1 MKYKRLLIN
10 TGKIK
15 SLYSVLYEWN
25 EVLHIYLKKSGYEDC
40 HWWHIERAILSSFA
54 AAVWLN
60 DGIALEEY
68 SEEKKIKNQNKKR
81 KQDRTFTGR
90 CDLYFEIGKQGFACE
105 AKKIT
110 CGIGGRSKKSNTI
123 DLVKRGLKEACN
135 DARDLLDDSGRRL
148 GMCFAVP
155 RLPKAEIKNKD
166 KPIIE
171 FQEIIKEKI
180 DYSSIAM
187 VFPQKTEDLNTERYH
202 YPGVVLLIKEV

>member
-1 MKYKRLLIN
+1 VKYQRLFIN
-10 TGKIK
+10 AGKIK
-15 SLYSVLYEWN
+15 SLHSVLKVWN
-25 EVLHIYLKKSGYEDC
+25 KVLHIYLKKSGYEDC
-40 HWWHIERAILSSFA
+40 HWWHIERAILSSFS

-60 DGIALEEY
+60 DDIALEEY
-68 SEEKKIKNQNKKR
+68 SEEKKIKNQN
-81 KQDRTFTGR
+81 RTYTGR
-90 CDLYFEIGKQGFACE
+90 CDLYFEIGKQGFVCE

-110 CGIGGRSKKSNTI
+110 CGIGGKSKKSNTI

-135 DARDLLDDSGRRL
+135 DARMLDDSGRRL

>member
-1 MKYKRLLIN
+1 MVKYKRLD
-10 TGKIK
+10 IK
-15 SLYSVLYEWN
+15 AGNIRSLDSVLNKWN
-25 EVLHIYLKKSGYEDC
+25 KILHKYLEKTHYWDC

-68 SEEKKIKNQNKKR
+68 SEEKKIKNQN
-81 KQDRTFTGR
+81 RTYTGR
-90 CDLYFEIGKQGFACE
+90 CDLYFEIGKQGFVCE

-110 CGIGGRSKKSNTI
+110 CGIGGKSKKSNTI

-148 GMCFAVP
+148 GMCFVVP
-155 RLPKAEIKNKD
+155 RLPKAQIKNKD